1 MQTVIVGA
9 IIIQKAK
16 KEKNVKRRFLLLITL
31 ILTLCLTISCLSG
44 CDIFGGK
51 EDTDGDGVIH
61 LYSAFTPN
69 EKKLYTDT
77 VGEVIPFIENSEYY
91 VDTYTLEFDDYYE
104 KGVSFQSIGN
114 SNEEFENYL
123 KAFDSYIMYETERD
137 QHGDTWYYFTTEK
150 GCYIDVCYYLISGDR
165 CVDVYIYIICEYED
179 NGNTD
184 SDNNQG
190 GNTDNDNQG
199 GSNDGGND
207 SGNSGNQGGND
218 SGNSGNVSY
227 AYTDFT
233 SAEKEL
239 IRNFLGTL
247 IPFVPTNE
255 YYVEEYYDEYYEMDC
270 LCYYSFGN
278 TEEDFTAFMLSFDG
292 YELVD
297 SYEDEENDTWYCLE
311 KGDVYVE
318 MAYYTYEGDDVIDVY
333 IYYTGDNSGSGD
345 SGSDSGNQGGSNGG
359 SSSGGSSSDYDVITN
374 EGAGLPTGTDGIFN
388 VDFTDATNVKDVT
401 DQGYY
406 LDGCPTVGSPAVLV
420 IPVEFSDATAS
431 SKGCQISKIVTA
443 FTGKAGSTDYYSVD
457 EYYYISSYGKLDL
470 DITVLDQWFKPQYS
484 SSYYAELVDSDGYFI
499 GDQVIMDEAL
509 AYLEVKMDL
518 SDFDSDGNGIID
530 AVVLVNTLE
539 VGEDD
544 FHWAYRYWNY
554 YVDDQGYYYEYDGVS
569 ANDYLWASYYFLHE
583 GYDEDGEVYYDSSIM
598 NTYTF
603 IHEFGHILGVDDY
616 YDTSNA
622 GNHPLENCDV
632 MDSMVGDHNPYS
644 KFNLGWITTSRLVT
658 TNSSITLTLD
668 SFTETGD
675 SIIIANNWDETLGAY
690 QEYYVI
696 IYYTMTGLNGGDA
709 GYFSRDGIVVYHVN
723 SSLYSEEYEGETY
736 YDVFNTNTD
745 PSDQYGTE
753 DNLIEFVKSAEGNFT
768 YVEGDYMPSVTDDL
782 GNKLGYSFTV
792 DSIGENGATITVT
805 AK

>member
-1 MQTVIVGA
+1 
-9 IIIQKAK
+9 
-16 KEKNVKRRFLLLITL
+16 
-31 ILTLCLTISCLSG
+31 
-44 CDIFGGK
+44 
-51 EDTDGDGVIH
+51 
-61 LYSAFTPN
+61 
-69 EKKLYTDT
+69 
-77 VGEVIPFIENSEYY
+77 
-91 VDTYTLEFDDYYE
+91 
-104 KGVSFQSIGN
+104 
-114 SNEEFENYL
+114 
-123 KAFDSYIMYETERD
+123 
-137 QHGDTWYYFTTEK
+137 
-150 GCYIDVCYYLISGDR
+150 
-165 CVDVYIYIICEYED
+165 
-179 NGNTD
+179 
-184 SDNNQG
+184 
-190 GNTDNDNQG
+190 
-199 GSNDGGND
+199 
-207 SGNSGNQGGND
+207 
-218 SGNSGNVSY
+218 
-227 AYTDFT
+227 
-233 SAEKEL
+233 
-239 IRNFLGTL
+239 
-247 IPFVPTNE
+247 
-255 YYVEEYYDEYYEMDC
+255 MDC

-333 IYYTGDNSGSGD
+333 IYYTGDNGGSGD